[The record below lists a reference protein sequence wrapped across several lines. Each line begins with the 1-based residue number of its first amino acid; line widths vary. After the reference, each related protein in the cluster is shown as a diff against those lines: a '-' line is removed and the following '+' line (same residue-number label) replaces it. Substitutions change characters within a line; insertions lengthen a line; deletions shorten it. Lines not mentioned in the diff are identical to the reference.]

1 MQKNFIDHTCSKGTE
16 LCKFLCCFA
25 RSHNSFNIDP
35 ETSRTSHRLIFCFCP
50 SPVTRWQEEE
60 SCQRGGFS
68 IWSRD
73 ASVAGVLCVLCT
85 QGGLNTPTAWPAV
98 PHMSALR
105 PCNTH
110 TPREEERRIIKSMV
124 APALIISIVC
134 HNHQMSHSHTCYT
147 MFTRSVL
154 NGNQKPAFELSRLGF
169 NFWGLWTQVWT

>member
-1 MQKNFIDHTCSKGTE
+1 MIIHARKERTE

-73 ASVAGVLCVLCT
+73 ASVAGVLCVLCVLCT

-169 NFWGLWTQVWT
+169 DFWGL